1 MVRREDIVD
10 AIEPFVVMASMK
22 KLESAG
28 SGNVALLI
36 FEPKTSP
43 IEESVRTAV
52 QLPARRLLSK

>member
-10 AIEPFVVMASMK
+10 AIEPFVVMALIK
-22 KLESAG
+22 RLESAG

-43 IEESVRTAV
+43 VEESVRTAV
-52 QLPARRLLSK
+52 